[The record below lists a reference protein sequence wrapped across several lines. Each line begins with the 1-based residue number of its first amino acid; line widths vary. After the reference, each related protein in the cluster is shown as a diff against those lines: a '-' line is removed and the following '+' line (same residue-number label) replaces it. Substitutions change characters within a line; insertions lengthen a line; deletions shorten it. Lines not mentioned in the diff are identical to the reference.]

1 MSPPFFLGAFT
12 NSSSTTDA
20 IIARARRNP
29 PSPRR
34 TSNLFRRQSAA
45 KPLGFDP
52 EDLSP
57 SKYSFG
63 SFLLPRPLVSFES
76 RAARND
82 GPCLSRGIREQ
93 AAVCQGDYIP
103 GPLLPNP
110 PTNIKIPTYLRRAWH
125 HHRFL
130 RAISSSV
137 HPFSPLLRPLPLLRL
152 SSGPARNK
160 RIRIRSRTLGLS
172 WLFPTSVPPYMRAF
186 QPAVEYERQLLL
198 NGTQRYNGV
207 GFSTTVSITRFIRLS
222 RARVNRLI
230 AWALFFLGYFACW
243 WIASVNGR
251 KDFSYEHV
259 HTIHGGRSFIRQ
271 TGGGIGILFR
281 IYRTENLTPVKYMSC
296 TIILINFSFRFPL
309 YLHNNVVRISDRV
322 FIQLYVYNDFGL
334 MRFNGNLMS
343 WHYIFV

>member
-52 EDLSP
+52 EGLSP

-130 RAISSSV
+130 RAVSSSF
-137 HPFSPLLRPLPLLRL
+137 HSFSFHSFSSLFLFRL
-152 SSGPARNK
+152 SSGRALNK
-160 RIRIRSRTLGLS
+160 RIRIRNRTLGLS
-172 WLFPTSVPPYMRAF
+172 WLFPTSVQLYMRAF
-186 QPAVEYERQLLL
+186 
-198 NGTQRYNGV
+198 
-207 GFSTTVSITRFIRLS
+207 
-222 RARVNRLI
+222 
-230 AWALFFLGYFACW
+230 
-243 WIASVNGR
+243 
-251 KDFSYEHV
+251 
-259 HTIHGGRSFIRQ
+259 
-271 TGGGIGILFR
+271 
-281 IYRTENLTPVKYMSC
+281 
-296 TIILINFSFRFPL
+296 
-309 YLHNNVVRISDRV
+309 
-322 FIQLYVYNDFGL
+322 
-334 MRFNGNLMS
+334 
-343 WHYIFV
+343 